1 MWLDR
6 LSGTSTPAPRPNAS
20 STPQS
25 RSYSPAPRR
34 SSRLLPQAGPQRP
47 NFSPRSSSLSA
58 VSNDSTTSL
67 LGNSRKPTDSFGSN
81 LKSTTL
87 TYSDP
92 IQVLDKLLDIDLKSS
107 LGADKDEIWDND
119 ELIGDVDFTGLTLH
133 EFVGGDQVNDS
144 QVSNPPEATNCW
156 YSAIDHIALSADQIL
171 QMRSTK
177 LDLRNSINL
186 SVHATTFL
194 IRLN

>member
-34 SSRLLPQAGPQRP
+34 TSRLLPQAGPQRP

-67 LGNSRKPTDSFGSN
+67 LGNSRKPTDSSGSN
-81 LKSTTL
+81 LKNATL

-92 IQVLDKLLDIDLKSS
+92 IQVLDKLLDIDLGSS
-107 LGADKDEIWDND
+107 LGADNAEIWDNG
-119 ELIGDVDFTGLTLH
+119 ESLGDVDFTGLALQ

-144 QVSNPPEATNCW
+144 QVSDPPTAANCW
-156 YSAIDHIALSADQIL
+156 YSAINYMALSADQVL

-177 LDLRNSINL
+177 LDLRTSINL
-186 SVHATTFL
+186 SAHATTFL